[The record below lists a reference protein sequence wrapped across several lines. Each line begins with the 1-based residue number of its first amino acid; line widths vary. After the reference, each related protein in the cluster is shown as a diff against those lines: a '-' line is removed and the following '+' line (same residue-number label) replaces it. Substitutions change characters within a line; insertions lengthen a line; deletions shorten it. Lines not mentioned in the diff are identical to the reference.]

1 MYNVFEVI
9 LKLLHFIFLK
19 SNFNKK
25 KDNKEFAMR
34 TDLLT
39 TIEQRCLFLNLSLK
53 NLSKLTHLCPNTIKR
68 FFLEYS
74 VRKSTALSISNV
86 LGVDLIRSGREKGS
100 RNLC

>member
-25 KDNKEFAMR
+25 KVDNKEFAMR

-53 NLSKLTHLCPNTIKR
+53 NLSKLTITNDCI
-68 FFLEYS
+68 Y
-74 VRKSTALSISNV
+74 
-86 LGVDLIRSGREKGS
+86 
-100 RNLC
+100 NLYDC